1 MVGPVDFDFFF
12 LFTAIILP
20 AGGGREGGREG
31 RREGREG
38 REGERKGGREE
49 GREGEK
55 EGYYKCVQVQ
65 ANCPFKKRRKNP
77 AVSYLQ

>member
-31 RREGREG
+31 G
-38 REGERKGGREE
+38 RKGGREG

-55 EGYYKCVQVQ
+55 EGYYKCVQIQ
-65 ANCPFKKRRKNP
+65 ANCPFKKRSKNP
-77 AVSYLQ
+77 AVSHLQ